1 MLLSH
6 WLQVAGMMLSHWL
19 LVAGMMLSHWLL
31 VAGMMLS
38 HWLLEACMM
47 LSHWL
52 LVAEILRQACYGKNF
67 ILNLLRRAVQN
78 DSAFAGG
85 GAIDMELSK

>member
-1 MLLSH
+1 MEETEWSLH
-6 WLQVAGMMLSHWL
+6 
-19 LVAGMMLSHWLL
+19 
-31 VAGMMLS
+31 
-38 HWLLEACMM
+38 EAIIDSTAVTIFQ
-47 LSHWL
+47 LFTPSL
-52 LVAEILRQACYGKNF
+52 IVRSEILRQACNGKNF

>member
-1 MLLSH
+1 MEETEWSLH
-6 WLQVAGMMLSHWL
+6 
-19 LVAGMMLSHWLL
+19 
-31 VAGMMLS
+31 
-38 HWLLEACMM
+38 EAIIDSTAVSIFQ
-47 LSHWL
+47 LFTPSL
-52 LVAEILRQACYGKNF
+52 IVRSEILRQACNGKNF

>member
-1 MLLSH
+1 MHPASCILRGGAEQLMEETEWSLH
-6 WLQVAGMMLSHWL
+6 
-19 LVAGMMLSHWLL
+19 
-31 VAGMMLS
+31 
-38 HWLLEACMM
+38 EAIIDSTAVSIFQ
-47 LSHWL
+47 LFTPSL
-52 LVAEILRQACYGKNF
+52 IIRSEILRQACYGKNF